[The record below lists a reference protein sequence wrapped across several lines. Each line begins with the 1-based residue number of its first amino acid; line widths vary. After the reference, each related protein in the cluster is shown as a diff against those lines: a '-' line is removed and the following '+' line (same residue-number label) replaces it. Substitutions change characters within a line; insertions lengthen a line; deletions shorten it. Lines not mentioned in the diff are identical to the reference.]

1 MKNHIIYNYIDIY
14 IYTFAPYM
22 NITKKAV
29 FPHFQAWPP
38 HHLHHLPRAD
48 TWPNAVGMGSDAWGW
63 MDLREQKCGKKT

>member
-1 MKNHIIYNYIDIY
+1 
-14 IYTFAPYM
+14 M

-63 MDLREQKCGKKT
+63 MDLRLREQKCGKKT